1 MTNKKIIA
9 NLEDWLKSLIK
20 KAEEDDNFLV
30 SWFDDTKDDSISLV
44 GGWSEGFSED
54 FNDIL
59 YISKSSPSYALC
71 VKIAVNDGPYA
82 YVDFDTLDMPTSSDG
97 TVEDTCI
104 VIERNEDIS
113 GLASFLNCE
122 LERIAGSL
130 S

>member
-1 MTNKKIIA
+1 M
-9 NLEDWLKSLIK
+9 IK

-59 YISKSSPSYALC
+59 YISKSSPNYALC
-71 VKIAVNDGPYA
+71 VKIAVNEGPYA

-113 GLASFLNCE
+113 GLASFLVCE
-122 LERIAGSL
+122 LERIAGRL

>member
-9 NLEDWLKSLIK
+9 DLEDWLKSLIK

-44 GGWSEGFSED
+44 GGWSEGFSKD

-113 GLASFLNCE
+113 GLASFLECE

>member
-9 NLEDWLKSLIK
+9 NLEDWLKSLITR
-20 KAEEDDNFLV
+20 AEEDDNFLV

-113 GLASFLNCE
+113 GLASFLSCE
-122 LERIAGSL
+122 FERIAGSL